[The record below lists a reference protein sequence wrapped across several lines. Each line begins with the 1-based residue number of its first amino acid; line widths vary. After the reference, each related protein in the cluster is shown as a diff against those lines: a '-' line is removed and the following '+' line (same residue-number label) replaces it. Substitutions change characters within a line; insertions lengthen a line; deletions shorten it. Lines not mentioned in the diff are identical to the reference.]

1 VALNVVFLGPPAAG
15 KGTQAE
21 RFARDHGILTI
32 STGDILREA
41 VATGSAL
48 GREVKAVM
56 ARGEL
61 VSDDLMVAI
70 VKDRLARPDTAR
82 GFVLD
87 GFPRTA
93 PQADAL
99 DAMLADR
106 GPLIVVEIRV
116 PDDELVRR
124 VLARRICS
132 ACGRTVSAF
141 DSDGHSIERCSYC
154 GGALVSRPDDSEPVM
169 RDRLKVYWRET
180 QPMISYYESR
190 PTYRVIN
197 GAQAPDR
204 VRDELVKAVADVLGN
219 PAADA
224 QPGLGAGPE
233 NNA

>member
-1 VALNVVFLGPPAAG
+1 MNVVFLGPPAAG

-21 RFARDHGILTI
+21 RFARDHGIPKI

-41 VATGSAL
+41 VAAGTDL
-48 GREVKAVM
+48 GHEVKSVM

-93 PQADAL
+93 PQAVAL
-99 DAMLADR
+99 DTLLADR
-106 GPLIVVEIRV
+106 GPVIVVEIRV

-141 DSDGHSIERCSYC
+141 DSDGQSIERCSYC
-154 GGALVSRPDDSEPVM
+154 GGALALRPDDSEPVM

-180 QPMISYYESR
+180 QPVISFYESR
-190 PTYRVIN
+190 PTYRVVD

-204 VRDELVKAVADVLGN
+204 VREQLVKAVADVLGN
-219 PAADA
+219 PATDA
-224 QPGLGAGPE
+224 KPGAGARPE
-233 NNA
+233 KNA